1 MNMRVHR
8 FANNDINQAGCVK
21 LKVRMEKMCG
31 GLRPSVS
38 EKSFLQSARSTLRC
52 IFPEFGCC
60 GHRYA
65 FFFRLAYKEIILRQ
79 YSIYL
84 IFTVLGRNPSA

>member
-31 GLRPSVS
+31 GLRQSVY
-38 EKSFLQSARSTLRC
+38 EKSFLQSAR
-52 IFPEFGCC
+52 
-60 GHRYA
+60 
-65 FFFRLAYKEIILRQ
+65 LALLYISDSVAVVH
-79 YSIYL
+79 YS
-84 IFTVLGRNPSA
+84 N